1 MSGET
6 AEWIRK
12 AEADYENARILAR
25 QRRKFLPDNICW
37 SCQQSAEK
45 YLKAFLV
52 RHKIEYPRRHD
63 LVQLRNICA
72 EIDPAFHLLT
82 DAIMTLDKFGT
93 DIRYPGV
100 AATVED
106 ARQALEAM
114 KQVRSF
120 MRARLGLKR

>member
-1 MSGET
+1 MSEEVV
-6 AEWIRK
+6 EWIRK

-25 QRRKFLPDNICW
+25 QRRKILPDNICW

-52 RHKIEYPRRHD
+52 RHKVEYPRRHD
-63 LVQLRNICA
+63 LVQLCNICA
-72 EIDPAFHLLT
+72 EIDSAFHLLT

-106 ARQALEAM
+106 SRQALEAM
-114 KQVRSF
+114 KEVRSF
-120 MRARLGLKR
+120 VRARLGLK